1 MEQKQN
7 VEQGAGGKGL
17 DDYLR
22 AGSPGVLITVCA
34 LLLAAL
40 GGLFAPVFTRAFT
53 DDILTSNRLSWYP
66 GILYA
71 FAGLIVF
78 QTVAAE
84 VHQITVTRAAGRVAL
99 RSNAAYM
106 RHLLRLP
113 ISFFARRKAGD
124 LANRQEENDTVANT
138 LIGVLVPMASTIPK
152 TEQTVMTGVQMPK
165 AAMASCPKPRPM
177 TMPSIISPTDWA
189 RDSRIIQTAVAR
201 NVFLRMISL
210 LFMVCPFLHSSNA

>member
-40 GGLFAPVFTRAFT
+40 GGLFAPAFTRAFT
-53 DDILTSNRLSWYP
+53 DDILTSNGLSWYP

-78 QTVAAE
+78 QTVAA
-84 VHQITVTRAAGRVAL
+84 V
-99 RSNAAYM
+99 
-106 RHLLRLP
+106 LLMILM
-113 ISFFARRKAGD
+113 
-124 LANRQEENDTVANT
+124 VY
-138 LIGVLVPMASTIPK
+138 
-152 TEQTVMTGVQMPK
+152 VMYHDILMMLT
-165 AAMASCPKPRPM
+165 
-177 TMPSIISPTDWA
+177 
-189 RDSRIIQTAVAR
+189 
-201 NVFLRMISL
+201 
-210 LFMVCPFLHSSNA
+210 H